1 MSQKYIATQKIK
13 EQKIIFQNL
22 QTKNDKSQI
31 NFHRMNTI
39 NNFPADYNFVKEYLK
54 SREKKDNKQGKKFS
68 LGNSEFAQNLRK
80 GAMNLKKKILTIKTN
95 SESNDQIKKERLGKK
110 IEPANYRPSFT
121 YTYSQAKKPSND
133 RYKKDS
139 ANNNIKKKNNLDIID
154 LINMPSNSSDNNNNK
169 RNTNTNNH
177 SYFVSNNNNNGYN
190 NLNNNKNTINNNMN
204 KKNGKDYVISNNNN
218 KNGNNDKN
226 SSSLGSEISKD
237 FKKIDFKYITDNITK
252 KNEELYANIKTDH
265 KNTADMIANSLKEF
279 KEILTNR
286 NSEKEKEDNNDVYNT
301 MKLIRYEN
309 NIFLTELEKKQN
321 KLAEDNFEKQKK
333 LAEDNFEKQ
342 NKLAE
347 DNFEKQKKLVED
359 MFEKQNKLVKDMFQT
374 QREENMALLTNFIL
388 MLNEDAKNKEK

>member
-139 ANNNIKKKNNLDIID
+139 ANNNIKKKNIPDIID
-154 LINMPSNSSDNNNNK
+154 LINMPSNSSDNNNNNK

-333 LAEDNFEKQ
+333 L
-342 NKLAE
+342 
-347 DNFEKQKKLVED
+347 VED

-388 MLNEDAKNKEK
+388 MLNEDAKNKEG

>member
-1 MSQKYIATQKIK
+1 
-13 EQKIIFQNL
+13 
-22 QTKNDKSQI
+22 
-31 NFHRMNTI
+31 
-39 NNFPADYNFVKEYLK
+39 
-54 SREKKDNKQGKKFS
+54 
-68 LGNSEFAQNLRK
+68 
-80 GAMNLKKKILTIKTN
+80 
-95 SESNDQIKKERLGKK
+95 
-110 IEPANYRPSFT
+110 
-121 YTYSQAKKPSND
+121 
-133 RYKKDS
+133 
-139 ANNNIKKKNNLDIID
+139 
-154 LINMPSNSSDNNNNK
+154 
-169 RNTNTNNH
+169 
-177 SYFVSNNNNNGYN
+177 
-190 NLNNNKNTINNNMN
+190 MN

-252 KNEELYANIKTDH
+252 KNEELYENIKTDH

-286 NSEKEKEDNNDVYNT
+286 NSEKEKEDNNAVYNT

-321 KLAEDNFEKQKK
+321 KLAEDNFEKQK
-333 LAEDNFEKQ
+333 
-342 NKLAE
+342 KLAE